1 MFREVT
7 VHTRKCVW
15 TSYFTILVLKAS
27 NGVTLRYMNL
37 RGNWLTN
44 YSKYIIIY
52 FISLACVS
60 RQTHN
65 LLRVFHPVGYSPFRY
80 VRRQTVYGFLG
91 VLVLDTGYQF

>member
-37 RGNWLTN
+37 CGNWLTN

-60 RQTHN
+60 SQTHN